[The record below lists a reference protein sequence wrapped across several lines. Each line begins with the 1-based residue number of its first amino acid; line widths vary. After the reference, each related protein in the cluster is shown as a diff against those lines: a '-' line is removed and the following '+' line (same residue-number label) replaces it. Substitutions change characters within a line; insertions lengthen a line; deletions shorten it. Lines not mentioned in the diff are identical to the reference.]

1 MTELLGERIKLVRKE
16 AGLTQKQFGD
26 IFNFEQRTI
35 SAWESGNNK
44 PDITIISKIKDYF
57 RINPSW
63 LIDGFGE
70 KYINPENNKKI
81 IAEIDLEHIGNRIKY
96 IRLKNGYTQKDFS
109 RVISISTRTLQ
120 TYEQGEVDAIPF
132 PTLKKVAEIFNV
144 SLEWL
149 FYNNGEMDKKLSTTS
164 TDDNILI
171 NESNKNSEIL
181 NSHLIKQN
189 AEIMSELESIKQK
202 LLDIE
207 NKENTLIGMFSK
219 IFNVG
224 KKGRDE

>member
-63 LIDGFGE
+63 LIDGLGE

-207 NKENTLIGMFSK
+207 NKENTLIGIFSK